1 MKKKT
6 LTIAIALVLVVA
18 LAVGATYALLTADT
32 KAVTNTFVAGK
43 LTNDEHALTLKEHDV
58 KQNADGSYALDK
70 ANPAKEGNTVK
81 YDAIVPGT
89 TIAKDPT
96 VTVQNLTGDAYL
108 YIVVKDTVNNAVLI
122 HSVDATKWTKI
133 GENTTDGTV
142 LYKYAL
148 GKVGAEETKT
158 PLNVGVLTDNRLTAA
173 AKLTEGAAL
182 GEIIVNAY
190 LVQAVGTTNEVDAW
204 NVSPFAD
211 STGIKPETPT
221 PAPTPV
227 AP

>member
-32 KAVTNTFVAGK
+32 AAVTNTFVAGK
-43 LTNDEHALTLKEHDV
+43 LTTDENALTLKEHDV
-58 KQNADGSYALDK
+58 KQNADGSYVLDT
-70 ANPAKEGNTVK
+70 ANPAKEGNTVT
-81 YDAIVPGT
+81 YDAIVPST

-108 YIVVKDTVNNAVLI
+108 YIVVKDTVDNAVLA
-122 HSVDATKWTKI
+122 HSVDAAKWTKI

-148 GKVGAEETKT
+148 GKVGAETATT
-158 PLNVGVLTDNRLTAA
+158 PLNVSVLTGNKLTAA
-173 AKLTEGAAL
+173 ATLTDGAAL
-182 GEIIVNAY
+182 GQIIVNAY
-190 LVQAVGTTNEVDAW
+190 LVQAVGTANEADAW
-204 NVSPFAD
+204 NVSPFAA
-211 STGIKPETPT
+211 STGIEVETPT
-221 PAPTPV
+221 PGPV
-227 AP
+227 PAEP

>member
-32 KAVTNTFVAGK
+32 AAVTNTFVAGQ

-58 KQNADGSYALDK
+58 KQNADGSYDLDEAK
-70 ANPAKEGNTVK
+70 PAKEGNTVK

-96 VTVQNLTGDAYL
+96 VTVQHLTGDAYL
-108 YIVVKDTVNNAVLI
+108 YIVVKDTVNNAVLT

-133 GENTTDGTV
+133 GENTTDDTV

-148 GKVGAEETKT
+148 GKVGTETAT
-158 PLNVGVLTDNRLTAA
+158 APLNVGVLTGNQLTAA
-173 AKLTEGAAL
+173 AELTEGAAL

-190 LVQAVGTTNEVDAW
+190 LVQAVGTANEVAAW
-204 NVSPFAD
+204 NASPFAAT
-211 STGIKPETPT
+211 TGIT
-221 PAPTPV
+221 A
-227 AP
+227 A

>member
-32 KAVTNTFVAGK
+32 AAVTNTFVAGK
-43 LTNDEHALTLKEHDV
+43 LTTDENALTLKEHDV
-58 KQNADGSYALDK
+58 KQNADGSYVLDT
-70 ANPAKEGNTVK
+70 ANPAKEGNTVI

-89 TIAKDPT
+89 IIEKDPT
-96 VTVQNLTGDAYL
+96 VTVKNLTGDAYL
-108 YIVVKDTVNNAVLI
+108 YIVVKDTVDNAKLA

-148 GKVGAEETKT
+148 GKVGTETAT
-158 PLNVGVLTDNRLTAA
+158 APLNVGVLTGNQLAA
-173 AKLTEGAAL
+173 AATLDDGAPL
-182 GEIIVNAY
+182 GKIIVNAY
-190 LVQAVGTTNEVDAW
+190 LVQAVGTANEVAAW
-204 NVSPFAD
+204 NASPFAAT
-211 STGIKPETPT
+211 TGIT
-221 PAPTPV
+221 A
-227 AP
+227 A

>member
-43 LTNDEHALTLKEHDV
+43 LTNDKDALTLKEHDV
-58 KQNADGSYALDK
+58 KQNADGSYVLDK
-70 ANPAKEGNTVK
+70 TADAKEGNTVT
-81 YDAIVPGT
+81 YGAIVPGT
-89 TIAKDPT
+89 TIEKDPT

-108 YIVVKDTVNNAVLI
+108 YIVVKDTVDKAVLD
-122 HSVDATKWTKI
+122 HSVDAKWMKI

-142 LYKYAL
+142 LYKYAV
-148 GKVGAEETKT
+148 GKVGAETATT
-158 PLNVGVLTDNRLTAA
+158 PLSVSVLTDNKLTAA
-173 AKLTEGAAL
+173 AKLTEGAKL

-190 LVQAVGTTNEVDAW
+190 LVQAVGTANEVAAW
-204 NVSPFAD
+204 NASPFAAT
-211 STGIKPETPT
+211 TGIT
-221 PAPTPV
+221 A
-227 AP
+227 A